1 MKKIILTT
9 LFSIGLVALN
19 AQVQNPVKWKYEAKK
34 VGSTYNVIITATVD
48 NHWHIYS
55 QNTGKNGPVP
65 TTITFKTNPLVTLV
79 GKVKEAGKLEKI
91 YDKNFQTDVLFYSN
105 KVVFIQTIKVKA
117 GIKTNISGIVEYMVC
132 DDEKCLPPTKKTFD
146 IKLP

>member
-1 MKKIILTT
+1 MKKLLLVLFVLAFVSII
-9 LFSIGLVALN
+9 N
-19 AQVQNPVKWKYEAKK
+19 AQIKNPVEWKYEAKK
-34 VGSTYNVIITATVD
+34 NGMAYEVVITATIEKP
-48 NHWHIYS
+48 WHIYS

-65 TTITFKTNPLVTLV
+65 TNITFKSNPLINKI
-79 GKVKEAGKLEKI
+79 GKVKEVGKLEKI

-105 KVVFIQTIKVKA
+105 SVIFTQTIKVK
-117 GIKTNISGIVEYMVC
+117 GGVKTNISGTVEYMVC

>member
-1 MKKIILTT
+1 MKNIILAT
-9 LFSIGLVALN
+9 LFSIGLINLN
-19 AQVQNPVKWKYEAKK
+19 AQVQNPVSWKYEAEK
-34 VGSTYNVIITATVD
+34 VGATYHVIITASID

-65 TTITFKTNPLVTLV
+65 TTITFKNNPLITLV

-105 KVVFIQTIKVKA
+105 KVVFAQAIKVKA
-117 GIKTNISGIVEYMVC
+117 GIKTNISGTVEYMVC